1 MNRIS
6 NPEKWC
12 DVGKDKITVYLK
24 QSEYDYL
31 ENLAKLQY
39 KDSRQILGVVKTYA
53 LIKFYS
59 KMNPAQLF
67 VPIRSEMF
75 RNGISAKNY
84 KTYLTFLTDK
94 SVIEV
99 KHHEIEVYTDVA
111 NHKHIKSTSSNRYRI
126 LLLEFQYQKKLFP
139 DSNEKQFPV
148 SICLSKEEIIPLR
161 IKYKAIMEGKENGF
175 QTDKLDTLMNIPDNE
190 AYVMSLV
197 IKLIKDVY
205 CEKVNS
211 QSRFDRR
218 IRMIA
223 KQDKSN
229 ESLKTKEYKYSV
241 LVYKVLISLYQI
253 KKKEKR
259 ERIEHIVSNY
269 LDNSID
275 NQLVRWQEER
285 RNENWKLGYYTD
297 LSVDYE
303 GLDHCVSMTD
313 LYHIARINEIPKYTY
328 PSKKLYSKLASLRRS
343 IRKYVRYKDFRLV
356 EVSDIHSAHFTFLPL
371 IFQRCNIS
379 VSQNEINRFKQITQY
394 SDLYSEAVK
403 NTSFTREEIKPTFQ
417 AFFSIKNEK
426 MFLYNKPEWERQKR
440 QIICDYFHSAFPE
453 IYSALLSFHCSQS
466 MTIKSVAN
474 EVESSIMNSIC
485 DMIRENG
492 LHPFR
497 IHDAI
502 YLSED
507 ESKLLKLN
515 ISQLVFSQI
524 NNPDLMNK
532 IITPKTAN
540 CFNHS

>member
-139 DSNEKQFPV
+139 DSNEIQFPV
-148 SICLSKEEIIPLR
+148 SICLSKKEIIPLR

-175 QTDKLDTLMNIPDNE
+175 QTDKLDSLMNIPDND

-205 CEKVNS
+205 CEKANS

-253 KKKEKR
+253 
-259 ERIEHIVSNY
+259 
-269 LDNSID
+269 
-275 NQLVRWQEER
+275 
-285 RNENWKLGYYTD
+285 
-297 LSVDYE
+297 
-303 GLDHCVSMTD
+303 
-313 LYHIARINEIPKYTY
+313 
-328 PSKKLYSKLASLRRS
+328 
-343 IRKYVRYKDFRLV
+343 
-356 EVSDIHSAHFTFLPL
+356 
-371 IFQRCNIS
+371 
-379 VSQNEINRFKQITQY
+379 
-394 SDLYSEAVK
+394 
-403 NTSFTREEIKPTFQ
+403 
-417 AFFSIKNEK
+417 
-426 MFLYNKPEWERQKR
+426 
-440 QIICDYFHSAFPE
+440 
-453 IYSALLSFHCSQS
+453 
-466 MTIKSVAN
+466 
-474 EVESSIMNSIC
+474 
-485 DMIRENG
+485 
-492 LHPFR
+492 
-497 IHDAI
+497 
-502 YLSED
+502 
-507 ESKLLKLN
+507 
-515 ISQLVFSQI
+515 
-524 NNPDLMNK
+524 
-532 IITPKTAN
+532 
-540 CFNHS
+540 